1 MIPLGIVSAAGSSLV
16 PLVSNVSFTMSGTYR
31 SEQLHPTLSTYSSGG
46 NGSLFVPFADII
58 YVGPMTITA
67 TLTGLPE
74 SGPGEFQ
81 PLSGKPLTFIY
92 GINGTYP
99 VPVTTT
105 TDANGQAVFTIQ
117 SFGQPGPYGWEA
129 SITVQF
135 DGENTGQVIYP
146 SSRNRAA
153 NFYNYDAGGGAS

>member
-16 PLVSNVSFTMSGTYR
+16 PLQSLISFTMSGTYR
-31 SEQLHPTLSTYSSGG
+31 SDASFPLISYSSS
-46 NGSLFVPFADII
+46 GSSNFSALQSDIS

-67 TLTGLPE
+67 TLTGIPE

-81 PLSGKPLTFIY
+81 PLSGKTLKFTY
-92 GINGTYP
+92 NINGTGFIP
-99 VPVTTT
+99 VNTV

-117 SFGQPGPYGWEA
+117 SFGQPGSYGWGA

-146 SSRNRAA
+146 SFRNRSAT
-153 NFYNYDAGGGAS
+153 FYNYNSNGAN